1 MNERGKNG
9 RKRVKKKRREREREK
24 KKRRGRRV
32 RGSRERKMACAKS
45 DENWTT
51 RARGVVERVYL
62 FEDGRSTD
70 GCAYIRVTGSGG
82 YMIVCTVGYMV
93 AWLYIGRPEAH
104 AGQRGVTR
112 PTQRRKE
119 NAKRS
124 IEVA

>member
-1 MNERGKNG
+1 MFLSTIFESSRSGG
-9 RKRVKKKRREREREK
+9 EREREREK
-24 KKRRGRRV
+24 KEEEESV
-32 RGSRERKMACAKS
+32 FACSRERKMACAKS

-82 YMIVCTVGYMV
+82 YMVVCTVGYMV